1 MDLKLLSAE
10 LAKVS
15 DQYAKKF
22 DIERNAD
29 WYILKLQE
37 ELGELIQSYLM
48 MVKQARVKG
57 KTDRELKDDFNK
69 EVADVFGMVLLL
81 ARFHNVD
88 LGKEIEEKWL
98 KWIK

>member
-1 MDLKLLSAE
+1 MNLRKISSE

-22 DIERNAD
+22 SIERNAD

-48 MVKQARVKG
+48 MSKQARIKG
-57 KTDRELKDDFNK
+57 KTDKELKDEFNR

-81 ARFHNVD
+81 ARFHNVN
-88 LGKEIEEKWL
+88 LEKEINK
-98 KWIK
+98 KWIKWIK

>member
-1 MDLKLLSAE
+1 MNLTKISTD

-22 DIERNAD
+22 SIKRNAD

-48 MVKQARVKG
+48 MSKQARTKG
-57 KTDRELKDDFNK
+57 KDDKELRDEFNK

-81 ARFHNVD
+81 ARFHKVD
-88 LGKEIEEKWL
+88 LEKEVDEKWL